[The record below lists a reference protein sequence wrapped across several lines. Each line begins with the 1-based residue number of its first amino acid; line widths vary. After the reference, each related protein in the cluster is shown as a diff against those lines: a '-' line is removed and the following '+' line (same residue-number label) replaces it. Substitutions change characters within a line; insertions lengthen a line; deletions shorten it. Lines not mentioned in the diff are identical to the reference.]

1 MDTLALY
8 TAMRRDI
15 IAVRSQA
22 ERASAKITASTIN
35 ASDLHDG
42 LRTNG
47 FEVMFTRL
55 SVHWDAS
62 DAAIDLTTQDYNF
75 PVAKLRQWGVE
86 PSVLMASLTE
96 RDRTKL
102 VNFWRADKVSA
113 TYSPGPDLSA
123 LRTSMIAVRAWV
135 IANYPVGIG
144 GLDEGITID
153 ADGERISKVF
163 AAGEI
168 DALKPLL
175 DDTSLKCAALL
186 LV

>member
-1 MDTLALY
+1 MDTLGLY

-22 ERASAKITASTIN
+22 ERFSGKITANTIT

-55 SVHWDAS
+55 SIHWDAS

-75 PVAKLRQWGVE
+75 PLTKLQQWGVE

-113 TYSPGPDLSA
+113 TYNPSPDLA
-123 LRTSMIAVRAWV
+123 NLRTSMIEVRNEV
-135 IANYPVGIG
+135 ITIYPTGVG

-153 ADGERISKVF
+153 SDGERVTKIF
-163 AAGEI
+163 
-168 DALKPLL
+168 DAREADTLKPLL
-175 DDTSLKCAALL
+175 DITALACAALL
-186 LV
+186 S